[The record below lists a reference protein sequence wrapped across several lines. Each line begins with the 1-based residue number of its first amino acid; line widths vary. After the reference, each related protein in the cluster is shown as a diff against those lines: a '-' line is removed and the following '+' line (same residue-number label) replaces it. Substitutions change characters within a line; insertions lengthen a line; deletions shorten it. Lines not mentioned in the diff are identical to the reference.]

1 MRRIIT
7 GVVYGATIALPNGRQ
22 KDDFSPQ
29 RHKQETLLA
38 PKWLTREHLRPLRL
52 GLEGEAHAGL
62 EPVQRVG
69 GRLEQSAPADR
80 LASLFI

>member
-29 RHKQETLLA
+29 RHKHETLLT
-38 PKWLTREHLRPLRL
+38 PQSLTRENLWPLRL

-62 EPVQRVG
+62 EAVQRVG
-69 GRLEQSAPADR
+69 GRFEQGAPADR
-80 LASLFI
+80 LAPLFI